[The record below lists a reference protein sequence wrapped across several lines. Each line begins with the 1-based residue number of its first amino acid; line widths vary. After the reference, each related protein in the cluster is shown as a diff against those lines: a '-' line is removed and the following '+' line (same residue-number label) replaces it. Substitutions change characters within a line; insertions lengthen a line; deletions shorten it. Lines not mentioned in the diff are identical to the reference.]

1 MGKSDSYKGKKLA
14 MEIAF
19 EWAQMLDSAE
29 KFKTVNLSIFKEL
42 KETIFKELKKDI
54 MKTSY
59 RMENMN

>member
-1 MGKSDSYKGKKLA
+1 

-59 RMENMN
+59 QMENMN